1 MEEATLSNK
10 KFQIEKA
17 RLQKEPGFFVT
28 FHKKTTLKNQLFMA
42 AYYNENTILYL
53 NGCYIKASEAKM
65 DFYSQ
70 SLHYG
75 YSVFEGIRS
84 YKTVAGT
91 TAIFKPEEHFER
103 LKNSAAAL
111 NLPFQWTA
119 TELIKATY
127 ILLEKNQLQDA
138 YIRPVIYAPANMSFS
153 KNEESFIVIQVWEMQ
168 PFLGDKLLRVMTS
181 SFQRPNPKGFKIHAK
196 AAGHYVN
203 SIMASQEAKANGFDE
218 ALLLDINDNVA
229 EGPGANLFIE
239 KNGKLFTPALGNI
252 LPGITRAT
260 VIEICNQLN
269 IEVQEKFFTIAEMK
283 EADAAFFC
291 GTAAEIIGFE
301 SLDEVKFPINWN
313 ETVSKRIQLAY
324 KEKTVTSNVSI
335 GGEFVKTKAVQEEVL
350 LA

>member
-1 MEEATLSNK
+1 
-10 KFQIEKA
+10 
-17 RLQKEPGFFVT
+17 
-28 FHKKTTLKNQLFMA
+28 MA
-42 AYYNENTILYL
+42 NYYNENTILYL
-53 NGCYIKASEAKM
+53 NGSYIKASEAKM

-70 SLHYG
+70 SFHYG

-84 YKTVAGT
+84 YKTVNSS
-91 TAIFKPEEHFER
+91 TAIFKASEHFER

-111 NLPFQWTA
+111 NMPYPWEIA
-119 TELIKATY
+119 DLIAATY
-127 ILLEKNQLQDA
+127 LLLEKNQLQDA

-153 KNEESFIVIQVWEMQ
+153 KNEESFIVIEAWEMQ

-203 SIMASQEAKANGFDE
+203 SIMASQEAKANGYDE
-218 ALLLDINDNVA
+218 ALLLDMNDNVA
-229 EGPGANLFIE
+229 EGPGANLFFE

-260 VIEICNQLN
+260 VLEICNELN
-269 IEVQEKFFTIAEMK
+269 TTVEEKVFTIAEMK

-301 SLDEVKFPINWN
+301 SLDEVKFPMKWN
-313 ETVSKRIQLAY
+313 DSVSRKIQLAY
-324 KEKTVTSNVSI
+324 KESTASPYPSKAGTLKATV
-335 GGEFVKTKAVQEEVL
+335 
-350 LA
+350 